1 MNVLLRDVEV
11 EGRRSD
17 VLLAGGRV
25 AAIGAGLP
33 APVGAEVVAGGGGAL
48 LPGLHDHHL
57 HLLSMA
63 AALDSVDCGPGA
75 VRSPEALAEALR
87 RAPGGPGGW
96 VRGTGYHEDVAGP
109 LDRHLLDR
117 LVPDRPVRVQHRSGA
132 LWMVNSRGLGEVAH
146 VLDQSPDVE
155 RDAHGRPT
163 GRLWRYDARLR
174 PALADA
180 PPDLARVGSALAA
193 YGITGVTDATP
204 DLDPAT
210 VHLLGRAVADGALPQ
225 RVVLLGAP
233 TGTELPPGLTAG
245 PRKLLLRDHDLPPYD
260 ELAAAIADEHAAGR
274 PVAVH
279 CVTRDSLLLTLTVL
293 DEVGPLPGDRVEHA
307 AVVPEGIAEWMARLG
322 VRVVTQPDFLRTR
335 GGTYRREVDPD
346 DLPHLYPYAG
356 LLGAGVPTCA
366 SSDAPFGVAD
376 PWQVIASAIDRTTA
390 DGDILGAGERVPPAT
405 ALAGYLCAH
414 DEPGGTPRR
423 VFPGAPADLVLLRTP
438 LDQALAEP
446 DAGAVAAVWRCGR
459 RLDTTGP
466 GIAGHRP

>member
-155 RDAHGRPT
+155 RDAHGR
-163 GRLWRYDARLR
+163 
-174 PALADA
+174 
-180 PPDLARVGSALAA
+180 SS
-193 YGITGVTDATP
+193 
-204 DLDPAT
+204 
-210 VHLLGRAVADGALPQ
+210 
-225 RVVLLGAP
+225 
-233 TGTELPPGLTAG
+233 
-245 PRKLLLRDHDLPPYD
+245 
-260 ELAAAIADEHAAGR
+260 
-274 PVAVH
+274 
-279 CVTRDSLLLTLTVL
+279 C
-293 DEVGPLPGDRVEHA
+293 
-307 AVVPEGIAEWMARLG
+307 
-322 VRVVTQPDFLRTR
+322 
-335 GGTYRREVDPD
+335 RR
-346 DLPHLYPYAG
+346 
-356 LLGAGVPTCA
+356 
-366 SSDAPFGVAD
+366 
-376 PWQVIASAIDRTTA
+376 
-390 DGDILGAGERVPPAT
+390 
-405 ALAGYLCAH
+405 
-414 DEPGGTPRR
+414 
-423 VFPGAPADLVLLRTP
+423 
-438 LDQALAEP
+438 
-446 DAGAVAAVWRCGR
+446 
-459 RLDTTGP
+459 
-466 GIAGHRP
+466 